1 MGARQRLL
9 VTCCPHV
16 APPRLASI
24 SRSPRQAG
32 AKWRRARERRRK
44 EGRKKGAVSGRAGE
58 RERLSETERMSKLKS
73 GICLFKFNHAALAEL
88 EMDGLRYEFLI
99 RRLIG
104 YERGRN
110 PIEKAFFPKQ
120 GQAITALQRWL
131 FALPFLYFF
140 SFS

>member
-1 MGARQRLL
+1 MVVCKG
-9 VTCCPHV
+9 
-16 APPRLASI
+16 
-24 SRSPRQAG
+24 
-32 AKWRRARERRRK
+32 KK
-44 EGRKKGAVSGRAGE
+44 GRKNSAMIGRAGE
-58 RERLSETERMSKLKS
+58 RERLRETERMSKLKS
-73 GICLFKFNHAALAEL
+73 GICLFKFNHAALAGL

-131 FALPFLYFF
+131 FALPFLDIFPF
-140 SFS
+140 LKKKKTPKKKSK

>member
-1 MGARQRLL
+1 MEASGAR
-9 VTCCPHV
+9 
-16 APPRLASI
+16 
-24 SRSPRQAG
+24 
-32 AKWRRARERRRK
+32 KRK
-44 EGRKKGAVSGRAGE
+44 EGRKSGAGIGRAVE
-58 RERLSETERMSKLKS
+58 RKRLSETGRTSELKS

-131 FALPFLYFF
+131 FALPFL
-140 SFS
+140 